1 MRRLSFSGHLRA
13 IWSIGTF
20 LAVVVGGGAAGLADE
35 VPGDVVAGRELAV
48 KECSEC
54 HSISVEQR
62 AMRLDQAPGFDE
74 IADKTQTTAISLRA
88 FLQSSHPTMP
98 NFVLNESERDNVIA
112 YILSLRQR
120 SH

>member
-1 MRRLSFSGHLRA
+1 MRRLSFPRHLRL
-13 IWSIGTF
+13 IGGVSTI
-20 LAVVVGGGAAGLADE
+20 LAAVVGAGPSALSDE

-54 HSISVEQR
+54 HSISAEQR

-74 IADKTQTTAISLRA
+74 VAKKVQTTAISLRA

-98 NFVLNESERDNVIA
+98 NFVLNEVERDNVIA